1 MKFEL
6 KDYLYSI
13 NQSKKNILIENP
25 TQENTYPSFLI
36 NKCFSFHMD
45 SVLYANEMNKN
56 YHIDKKLQYDFYIN
70 SLKPRKRYSPW
81 LKKQSI
87 ENIELVQEYYGY
99 SYNKAIESLNILSNN
114 DLKEIKKLL
123 NKGGNQ

>member
-1 MKFEL
+1 MKYEL

-13 NQSKKNILIENP
+13 NQSKKNILNEDLI
-25 TQENTYPSFLI
+25 QENNYPPFLI
-36 NKCFSFHMD
+36 NKCFS
-45 SVLYANEMNKN
+45 LYIDTILYSNEMNKN
-56 YHIDKKLQYDFYIN
+56 YHLDKKLQYDFYIN

-81 LKKQSI
+81 IKKQSI

-99 SYNKAIESLNILSNN
+99 SYKKAIESLNVLSNN

-123 NKGGNQ
+123 NKGGN

>member
-13 NQSKKNILIENP
+13 NQSKKNILKEDPI
-25 TQENTYPSFLI
+25 QENNYSPFLI
-36 NKCFSFHMD
+36 NKCFSFHID

-81 LKKQSI
+81 IKKQSI

-99 SYNKAIESLNILSNN
+99 SYNKAIESLNILSND

>member
-1 MKFEL
+1 MKFKL
-6 KDYLYSI
+6 KDYLHSI
-13 NQSKKNILIENP
+13 NQSKKNILSENLN
-25 TQENTYPSFLI
+25 QEHNYPPFLI
-36 NKCFSFHMD
+36 NKFFSFHID
-45 SVLYANEMNKN
+45 SILYANEMNRN

-70 SLKPRKRYSPW
+70 ILKPRKRYSPW
-81 LKKQSI
+81 IKKQSI

>member
-13 NQSKKNILIENP
+13 NQSKKNILSEDP
-25 TQENTYPSFLI
+25 TQENNYPPFLV
-36 NKCFSFHMD
+36 NKCFSFHID
-45 SVLYANEMNKN
+45 SILYANEMNKN
-56 YHIDKKLQYDFYIN
+56 YHIGKKLQYDFYIN

-81 LKKQSI
+81 IKKQSI

>member
-13 NQSKKNILIENP
+13 NQSKKNILNENP
-25 TQENTYPSFLI
+25 TQENTYPPFLI
-36 NKCFSFHMD
+36 NKCFSFHID